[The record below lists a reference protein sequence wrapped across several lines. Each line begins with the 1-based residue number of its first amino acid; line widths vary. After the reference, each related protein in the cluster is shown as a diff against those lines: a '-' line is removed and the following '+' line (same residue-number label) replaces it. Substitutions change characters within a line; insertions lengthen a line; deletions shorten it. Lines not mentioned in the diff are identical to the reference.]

1 MNLRSVVSTGLF
13 LTVQGFLSG
22 GIALAPAQASEDT
35 NESAEEPVTGQIIS
49 YACFDRAGNV
59 VFTTINP
66 QETVGW
72 ELGCRPVPYESTDVA
87 SPPITYFQCFDV
99 NGGIAFNTVDE
110 EVADDSDLFCREIG
124 TRITTPMA
132 YRPVHYE
139 CYNTEG
145 TVAFT
150 TSYPQNTY
158 GWKPGC
164 RELQFPETTVSQT
177 VSDQPLYECFDTAGN
192 VAFTT
197 VNVQETRRWK
207 LGCRQVQQ

>member
-1 MNLRSVVSTGLF
+1 MNLKSFVSTGLF
-13 LTVQGFLSG
+13 LTVQGLLTS

-35 NESAEEPVTGQIIS
+35 SEEESVAGQVIP
-49 YACFDRAGNV
+49 YVCYDRAGNA
-59 VFTTINP
+59 VFTTISP

-72 ELGCRPVPYESTDVA
+72 ELGCRPVPYESASVD

-110 EVADDSDLFCREIG
+110 DAARESDLFCREIG
-124 TRITTPMA
+124 TRITTPVT
-132 YRPVHYE
+132 YRPVFYE
-139 CYNTEG
+139 CYTTEG
-145 TVAFT
+145 LVAFT

-177 VSDQPLYECFDTAGN
+177 ISDQPLYECFDAVGN

-207 LGCRQVQQ
+207 LGCRQVRQ